1 MAAQTSNYQT
11 SVLLIV
17 LWMTLLPFEVPGAL
31 LFLSSKCHTSLNC
44 PMCPWV
50 LYFYGILVHIKLNLL
65 FSSQAVLHAKSLQ
78 LGLTLC
84 HHMDYSPPASSVHRI
99 LQARIL
105 EWVATSSSRGS
116 FQPRNWTLLS
126 YVFPVLQLQPKIWPG
141 WWSRKTLNSP
151 PSIGTPK

>member
-1 MAAQTSNYQT
+1 
-11 SVLLIV
+11 
-17 LWMTLLPFEVPGAL
+17 MTLLPFEVPGAL

-105 EWVATSSSRGS
+105 EWKKEKKESWNALPCLPPGDVSDSGTKPVSLTSPALASRFFTTSATWEAP
-116 FQPRNWTLLS
+116 QCVNLS
-126 YVFPVLQLQPKIWPG
+126 
-141 WWSRKTLNSP
+141 
-151 PSIGTPK
+151 